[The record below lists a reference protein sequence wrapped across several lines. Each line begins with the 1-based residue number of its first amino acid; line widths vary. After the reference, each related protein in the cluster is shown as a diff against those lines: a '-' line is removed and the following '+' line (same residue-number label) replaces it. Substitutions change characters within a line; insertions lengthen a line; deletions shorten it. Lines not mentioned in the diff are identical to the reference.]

1 MAETAQ
7 AHAPDGSLKVDI
19 YLWLSKTTLD
29 IIGHTGDSASIIT
42 VPLEVNMPTLPGFNH
57 AFGSLHQAGPPE
69 MSEWMRKC
77 GAFNPFSLKFLF
89 LAMFPPARIIVCL
102 STPIVMESICLTY
115 HQPTDSTR
123 AFACIHKRL
132 RSIGQNV
139 ISQKKAEIL
148 SSSEIDSKGRVEK
161 KNIQG
166 RDLLSL
172 LMKANMAT
180 DIPDHS
186 RMTDEDILARMSSS
200 GYSTFRRNTDDD
212 PFRRGS
218 DLPTCWT

>member
-1 MAETAQ
+1 
-7 AHAPDGSLKVDI
+7 
-19 YLWLSKTTLD
+19 
-29 IIGHTGDSASIIT
+29 
-42 VPLEVNMPTLPGFNH
+42 MPTLPGFNH

-69 MSEWMRKC
+69 MSEWLRK
-77 GAFNPFSLKFLF
+77 GTTFNPFSLKFMF
-89 LAMFPPARIIVCL
+89 TAMFPPARIIVCH
-102 STPIVMESICLTY
+102 STLIVMEPIYLTY
-115 HQPTDSTR
+115 HQPTDRTR
-123 AFACIHKRL
+123 AIACMHKCI

-180 DIPDHS
+180 DIPDHA
-186 RMTDEDILARMSSS
+186 RMTDEDILARKSSS
-200 GYSTFRRNTDDD
+200 GYSAFGRNTDDD
-212 PFRRGS
+212 AFRRGS
-218 DLPTCWT
+218 DLPACWT

>member
-19 YLWLSKTTLD
+19 YLWVSKATLD
-29 IIGHTGDSASIIT
+29 IIGHAGDGASTIT
-42 VPLEVNMPTLPGFNH
+42 VPLEVNVPTLSGFNH
-57 AFGSLHQAGPPE
+57 SFESLHQAGPPE
-69 MSEWMRKC
+69 MSEWLRKSTT
-77 GAFNPFSLKFLF
+77 FNPFSLKFIIM
-89 LAMFPPARIIVCL
+89 AMIPPARIIVCH
-102 STPIVMESICLTY
+102 STLVVMELICSTY
-115 HQPTDSTR
+115 HQPTDRTR
-123 AFACIHKRL
+123 AIACLHKCT

-148 SSSEIDSKGRVEK
+148 SSSETDSKGRVEK

-180 DIPDHS
+180 DIADHA
-186 RMTDEDILARMSSS
+186 RMTDEDILARKLSS
-200 GYSTFRRNTDDD
+200 GYSAFCRNTDDD
-212 PFRRGS
+212 TFRRGS
-218 DLPTCWT
+218 DLPACWT

>member
-1 MAETAQ
+1 
-7 AHAPDGSLKVDI
+7 
-19 YLWLSKTTLD
+19 
-29 IIGHTGDSASIIT
+29 
-42 VPLEVNMPTLPGFNH
+42 MPTLPGFNH
-57 AFGSLHQAGPPE
+57 EFGSLHRAGPPE
-69 MSEWMRKC
+69 MSEWLRK
-77 GAFNPFSLKFLF
+77 GTTFNPFSLKFLF
-89 LAMFPPARIIVCL
+89 TAMIPPGRIIVCF
-102 STPIVMESICLTY
+102 STFIVMEPIYLTY
-115 HQPTDSTR
+115 HQPTDRTR
-123 AFACIHKRL
+123 AIACMHKCI

-186 RMTDEDILARMSSS
+186 RMTDEDILARKSASAS
-200 GYSTFRRNTDDD
+200 GFGTFGRNADDD
-212 PFRRGS
+212 AFRRGS
-218 DLPTCWT
+218 DLPACWT